1 MLQGKV
7 LRVARPTDCLHLVVR
22 FYTEG
27 LGLHILDRF
36 ENHEGFDG
44 VSLFC
49 HFRQEIIWKAYSI
62 RLLPKIL
69 ISAILLENKRSN
81 ASSIYS

>member
-1 MLQGKV
+1 MC
-7 LRVARPTDCLHLVVR
+7 AAS
-22 FYTEG
+22 E
-27 LGLHILDRF
+27 ILPITLKPSIAFRSTTTF
-36 ENHEGFDG
+36 PSPQAFG
-44 VSLFC
+44 SLLTLLC
-49 HFRQEIIWKAYSI
+49 HFQQEIIWKAYSI